1 MNNFNHI
8 PSNTWDMDNALAPR
22 DENGLISPMAFQGGT
37 DGCGKPLHYAVV
49 PNDGSPMY
57 FNDDFLPGGK
67 FYGKIT
73 YHPGFAERSF
83 GVMDD
88 GKVT

>member
-8 PSNTWDMDNALAPR
+8 PSNTWDMDNALTPR
-22 DENGLISPMAFQGGT
+22 GENGLISPMVFHGGT

-49 PNDGSPMY
+49 PNDNSPMI
-57 FNDDFLPGGK
+57 FDDDFRPGGK

-73 YHPGFAERSF
+73 YHPGFFRR
-83 GVMDD
+83 D
-88 GKVT
+88 G